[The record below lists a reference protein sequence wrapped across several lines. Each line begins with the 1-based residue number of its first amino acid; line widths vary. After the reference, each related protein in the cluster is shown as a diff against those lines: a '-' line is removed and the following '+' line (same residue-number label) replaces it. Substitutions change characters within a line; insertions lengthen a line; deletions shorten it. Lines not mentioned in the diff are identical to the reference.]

1 LINQIERGILMEKV
15 IASIVIIV
23 LTLGLIS
30 YAVIGQ
36 MSGFRDTSDIVSADQ
51 TRLNM
56 MINDSSLV
64 SKNTVKYYIKN
75 AALLG
80 IKVYLDD
87 SQQEATM
94 DDIDK
99 VSDTALYR
107 MTKTYKEDGS
117 LKEILFVIESQATA

>member
-1 LINQIERGILMEKV
+1 MEKA

-36 MSGFRDTSDIVSADQ
+36 MSGFRDTADIVSAEQ
-51 TRLNM
+51 TRLNL

-64 SKNTVKYYIKN
+64 SKNTVKYYIQN

-80 IKVYLDD
+80 IKVYIDD
-87 SQQEATM
+87 REQEATM
-94 DDIDK
+94 ADIEK

-117 LKEILFVIESQATA
+117 LKEILFVIESQAIA

>member
-1 LINQIERGILMEKV
+1 MEKV

-94 DDIDK
+94 DDMENI
-99 VSDTALYR
+99 SESALYR

-117 LKEILFVIESQATA
+117 LKEVLFVLESQATS

>member
-1 LINQIERGILMEKV
+1 MIYQNERGLLMEKA

-36 MSGFRDTSDIVSADQ
+36 MSGFRDTADIVSADQ

-64 SKNTVKYYIKN
+64 SKNTVKYYIHN

-80 IKVYLDD
+80 IKVYIDD
-87 SQQEATM
+87 REQEATM
-94 DDIDK
+94 ADIEK

-117 LKEILFVIESQATA
+117 LKEILFVIESQAIA